1 MNFLFKLKKQDG
13 MNRLTERREE
23 RRTREK
29 DNKTTLN
36 TLLKKTT
43 KNLLLNKN
51 KTTNKRIRGLI
62 KYRICFS

>member
-1 MNFLFKLKKQDG
+1 

-36 TLLKKTT
+36 TLLKNYK
-43 KNLLLNKN
+43 KSLA
-51 KTTNKRIRGLI
+51 
-62 KYRICFS
+62 